1 MIRTDENCR
10 YDLVSAD
17 TAVKADADV
26 VFDTDADRTKSSFI
40 QATVTMQDKNT
51 FDAYLGDERILTDEK
66 ENGMYRVNLKDGDN
80 TVTFV
85 ITDPAGNAVE
95 YSKEIYVDTVPPQLS
110 ISEDVDG
117 KVVTENTIYLNG
129 YTEAGAS

>member
-66 ENGMYRVNLKDGDN
+66 ENGMYQVNLRM
-80 TVTFV
+80 
-85 ITDPAGNAVE
+85 
-95 YSKEIYVDTVPPQLS
+95 EI
-110 ISEDVDG
+110 IR
-117 KVVTENTIYLNG
+117 
-129 YTEAGAS
+129 